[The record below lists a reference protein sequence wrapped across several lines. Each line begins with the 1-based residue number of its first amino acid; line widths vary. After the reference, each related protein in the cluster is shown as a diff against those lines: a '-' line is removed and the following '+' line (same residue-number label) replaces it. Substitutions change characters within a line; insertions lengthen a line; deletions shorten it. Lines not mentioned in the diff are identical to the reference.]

1 MGILSGNPKNEP
13 LHYGEVFGIWSFY
26 LHHKH
31 VLPPIRRC

>member
-13 LHYGEVFGIWSFY
+13 LHYGKYLVYGHFY